1 VRPALAFARLR
12 GMAVLDDEKDG
23 EQILNTEERVMGYK
37 DIHIENH
44 VNVDTKRLNALM
56 EQPIEVH

>member
-1 VRPALAFARLR
+1 
-12 GMAVLDDEKDG
+12 MAVLDDEKDG